1 MPISHSNVVDW
12 FNYHAPDDV
21 QTSHFEKIRQACTIT
36 ARVILEETP
45 VCADQQAALR
55 KLKDAM
61 MTANSAVATKGIV

>member
-1 MPISHSNVVDW
+1 MPITQDNVAHW
-12 FNYHAPDDV
+12 FNYHAPDGV
-21 QTSHFEKIRQACTIT
+21 QQDHFIKIRSACTIA

-55 KLKDAM
+55 QLKNAL